1 MIMLVRSLAAGLAA
15 AAFLMAPAFIAPAF
29 AGTSTVE
36 GSSLVLSDSRS
47 NDTVIHV
54 DPSLHGHIRFNM
66 EGDPGCL
73 SIAGAGAVAV
83 GTSGCGGETGRLEID
98 VPVGTPLTISA
109 SGSGDLRLADDIA
122 APLVLDLTGSGD
134 VVGGKV
140 NGQLVVS
147 VRGNSDV
154 SLGAIAGPATLE
166 MTGSGDVRLESL
178 DGTLTLKH
186 QGNGDLAVGRVAAGT
201 VTIDSTGSGDM
212 LFGRGSIGTLI
223 AHLQGNGDLGVAAD
237 VHDGDV
243 RAYGGGD
250 VKLGKVSGTL
260 NRANGDNSD
269 IYVGGSEIIDTIVG
283 EVAKQIANSK
293 GNGKPV
299 QTHAST
305 GKHLLVVLLLGIVA
319 FIAWRIL
326 RRPGGISA
334 LRGGRALPAAPTH
347 PGVVALCE
355 KMARMEERLG
365 RVEGYV
371 TSREFDLHQKFRN
384 L

>member
-15 AAFLMAPAFIAPAF
+15 AAFLMAPAAV
-29 AGTSTVE
+29 AGTRTVD
-36 GSSLVLSDSRS
+36 GNGLVLDDTRAS
-47 NDTVIHV
+47 DTVIHV
-54 DPSLHGHIRFNM
+54 DTSLHGQIRFSM

-73 SIAGAGAVAV
+73 SIVGSGAVAV
-83 GTSGCGGETGRLEID
+83 GTSNCEEQAGRLDID
-98 VPVGTPLTISA
+98 VPAGASLTISA
-109 SGSGDLRLADDIA
+109 SGDGDLRLADDVA
-122 APLVLDLTGSGD
+122 GPLVLTVTGAGD

-140 NGQLVVS
+140 KGPLVLS
-147 VRGNSDV
+147 LHGKSDV
-154 SLGAIAGPATLE
+154 SLGEISGEATLE
-166 MTGSGDVRLESL
+166 MTGSGDVRLGAL
-178 DGTLTLKH
+178 YGGLIVKR
-186 QGNGDLAVGRVAAGT
+186 QGNGDLAIGHIAAPT
-201 VTIDSTGSGDM
+201 VTIEGTGSGDT
-212 LFGRGSIGTLI
+212 LIGRGSIGTLI

-250 VKLGKVSGTL
+250 VKLGKVTGTV
-260 NRANGDNSD
+260 NRSNGNGSD
-269 IYVGGSEIIDTIVG
+269 IYVGGSEIIDTVVAD
-283 EVAKQIANSK
+283 VAKSIAESK
-293 GNGKPV
+293 AEGK
-299 QTHAST
+299 ST
-305 GKHLLVVLLLGIVA
+305 QSHGSAGAHLLVVLLLGIVA

-326 RRPGGISA
+326 RRPGGLSG
-334 LRGGRALPAAPTH
+334 LRSRGAPPAAPTH

>member
-1 MIMLVRSLAAGLAA
+1 MIMLIRSLAAGLAA
-15 AAFLMAPAFIAPAF
+15 AAFLMAPAL

-36 GSSLVLSDSRS
+36 GGSLVLSDSRS

-54 DPSLHGHIRFNM
+54 DPSLHGHIRFTM

-73 SIAGAGAVAV
+73 SIVGAGAVAV
-83 GTSGCGGETGRLEID
+83 GTSGCGEQTGRLDID
-98 VPVGTPLTISA
+98 VPAGTPLTISA
-109 SGSGDLRLADDIA
+109 SGSGDLRLADDIS
-122 APLVLDLTGSGD
+122 APLVLDLTGAGD

-140 NGQLVVS
+140 AGPLSIS
-147 VRGNSDV
+147 VHGNSDV
-154 SLGAIAGPATLE
+154 SLGAISGPATLE
-166 MTGSGDVRLESL
+166 MTGSGDVRLGSL

-186 QGNGDLAVGRVAAGT
+186 EGNGDLAVGRIAAGT

-243 RAYGGGD
+243 RAHGGGD
-250 VKLGKVSGTL
+250 VKLGKVTGTL

-269 IYVGGSEIIDTIVG
+269 IYVGGSEIIDTIVAD
-283 EVAKQIANSK
+283 VAKQVANSK
-293 GNGKPV
+293 SNGKSV
-299 QTHAST
+299 HSHDST
-305 GKHLLVVLLLGIVA
+305 GAHLLVVLLLGIVA

-334 LRGGRALPAAPTH
+334 LRGGRSRPAAPTH